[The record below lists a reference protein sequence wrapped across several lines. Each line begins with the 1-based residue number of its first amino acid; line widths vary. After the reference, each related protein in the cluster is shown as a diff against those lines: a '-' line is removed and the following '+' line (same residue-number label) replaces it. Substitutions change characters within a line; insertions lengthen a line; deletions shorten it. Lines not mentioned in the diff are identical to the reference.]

1 MNFYHYNHL
10 TNLTPQE
17 LFMWIAVDKTL
28 EQVGGQDV
36 AAAIAILAGQPI
48 IPTRAKFGGATK
60 GTSVVSI
67 TARRLLNYDVR
78 VRLPTL
84 TKESIKSLKFRFT
97 TNLGAYIGRAV
108 PGVGWAILGY
118 DVIQIIHQIIQTT
131 ASTYNLLVKSEDRL
145 F

>member
-1 MNFYHYNHL
+1 MANSYHYNHL
-10 TNLTPQE
+10 ANLTSQE
-17 LFMWIAVDKTL
+17 LFLWVIVDKTL

-36 AAAIAILAGQPI
+36 AAVIAILAGQPI

-60 GTSVVSI
+60 GTSVASI
-67 TARRLLNYDVR
+67 TARRLLNYNVK

-97 TNLGAYIGRAV
+97 TNLGAFVGRAV
-108 PGVGWAILGY
+108 PGVGWIILAY
-118 DVIQIIHQIIQTT
+118 DVVQITQKTLL
-131 ASTYNLLVKSEDRL
+131 TYNSLVKPEDRL

>member
-1 MNFYHYNHL
+1 MANSYHYNHL
-10 TNLTPQE
+10 ANLTSQE
-17 LFMWIAVDKTL
+17 LFLWVAVDKTL

-36 AAAIAILAGQPI
+36 AAVIAILAGQPI

-60 GTSVVSI
+60 GTSVASI
-67 TARRLLNYDVR
+67 TARRLLNYNVK

-97 TNLGAYIGRAV
+97 TNLGAFVGRAV
-108 PGVGWAILGY
+108 PGVGWIILAY
-118 DVIQIIHQIIQTT
+118 DVVQITQKTLL
-131 ASTYNLLVKSEDRL
+131 TYNSLVKPEDRL

>member
-1 MNFYHYNHL
+1 MANSYHYKHL
-10 TNLTPQE
+10 ANLTPQE
-17 LFMWIAVDKTL
+17 LFLWVAIDQTL
-28 EQVGGQDV
+28 EQVGGHDI
-36 AAAIAILAGQPI
+36 AAVFAILAGQPI

-60 GTSVVSI
+60 GTSIASV

-97 TNLGAYIGRAV
+97 TNLGAFVGRSV
-108 PGVGWAILGY
+108 PGVGWIIVAY
-118 DVIQIIHQIIQTT
+118 DVVQITQKTVV
-131 ASTYNLLVKSEDRL
+131 TYNSLVKAEDRL